1 MIKRIRE
8 ILVLLSICLIM
19 ITISGCWNNRD
30 VTEISIA
37 AAVGIDKTD
46 DHKIE
51 VTVQLVKP
59 AAMKLGEGGGGGG
72 KEKAVEVFSSTGETV
87 FECFRNLLVI
97 VNKKIFF
104 GHLQLI
110 VIGEQ
115 MARDS
120 LGDVLDIFA
129 RDHEASRQAGVI
141 IAKGTSAKEI
151 LAAES
156 TLEKIP
162 ALHILSILK
171 SNASFAKTKKL
182 MLIDVL
188 KVIGSSGKNPTIGVI
203 EVAEEEEKSSLKHM
217 KIEGSA
223 AFKKDKLIGW
233 LNSQET
239 RGLLFVE
246 DQVKSGIIDIPNP
259 LDKDKKVAIEM
270 IRSSGKKDVK
280 IKDEKLVFLIEI
292 KEEGNIGDQQ
302 GNGDLTT
309 PELIQK
315 LEEET
320 AKAIEKN
327 IRDVVELAQKEYH
340 CDIFGF
346 GEIVYRKHLNY
357 WQQVQENWDEEFSN
371 TPVEIKVTAKIRRAG
386 LIKKPIMSK

>member
-1 MIKRIRE
+1 ML
-8 ILVLLSICLIM
+8 ILLNICLVM
-19 ITISGCWNNRD
+19 ISITGCWNNKD
-30 VTEISIA
+30 VTEINIA
-37 AAVGIDKTD
+37 AAVGIDKSD

-51 VTVQLVKP
+51 LTVQLVKP
-59 AAMKLGEGGGGGG
+59 DAMKLGEGGGGG
-72 KEKAVEVFSSTGETV
+72 KEKAVEVFSITGDTV
-87 FECFRNLLVI
+87 FECFRNLLII
-97 VNKKIFF
+97 VNQKIFIS
-104 GHLQLI
+104 HLQLI

-115 MARDS
+115 MARDGLS
-120 LGDVLDIFA
+120 DIMDFFA
-129 RDHEASRQAGVI
+129 RDHEANRQAGVI

-151 LAAES
+151 LTAES

-162 ALHILSILK
+162 ALHILSVLK
-171 SNASFAKTKKL
+171 NNASFAKTQKL
-182 MLIDVL
+182 MMIDVL
-188 KVIGSSGKNPTIGVI
+188 KEISSPGKNLTIGVI
-203 EVAEEEEKSSLKHM
+203 EGAKEKEKPSLKDM

-223 AFKKDKLIGW
+223 AFKNDKLIGW

-239 RGLLFVE
+239 RGLLFTG
-246 DQVKSGIIDIPNP
+246 DQVKSGIINIPNP
-259 LDKDKKVAIEM
+259 LNEDKKVAIEM

-315 LEEET
+315 LEEEV
-320 AKAIEKN
+320 AGAIEKD
-327 IRDVVELAQKEYH
+327 IRDIVDLAQKEYQS
-340 CDIFGF
+340 DIFGF

-357 WQQVQENWDEEFSN
+357 WQQVQENWDEEFSS

-386 LIKKPIMSK
+386 LIKKSILPK